1 MAKGR
6 TKKVIDITPV
16 EEEIRSNELVK
27 HIQDKN
33 LPEAV
38 SNKIIEILS
47 PVFIQLKDWD
57 QKVESIVIVDEN
69 DKNGMLIASESRKFV
84 KASRI
89 DIKKQVDEQV
99 ALLKEEMQPYLDN
112 IEGWKTVFQFAEAI
126 MKSIE
131 FKALEKEKYAENLK
145 KQKVDDLRNKR
156 AIIAEPL
163 KKYIGFSLDFG
174 IISEEEFE
182 KVIHNAKLS
191 EKADLAEKQAE
202 AQRILD
208 REKELELEKRYTN
221 RLNMIYSL
229 GMQKGDNTFFYA
241 HYIVL
246 EDTIKNTEDFD
257 TLFSGIESK
266 VNEIKKIEK
275 DKIAEEERIKKEA
288 ADAEIKRIQ
297 DESEKAR
304 IATENKRIF
313 INNRISQINGAT
325 IKQDGLYVKFNDD
338 QGTTNFLI
346 TYDEIYTM
354 SEDTWISFVS
364 TQNESWY
371 KYNKDFK
378 SWKNQQEEIRIANE
392 VKLAAERKIEED
404 NALALK
410 QQQLAEKVQA
420 EMSDKEKVD
429 ALITEINN
437 FTTNITN
444 NFVFKSEYGNTI
456 KKNVLT
462 LFSKIIDFI
471 KQKK

>member
-208 REKELELEKRYTN
+208 REKELELE
-221 RLNMIYSL
+221 
-229 GMQKGDNTFFYA
+229 
-241 HYIVL
+241 
-246 EDTIKNTEDFD
+246 
-257 TLFSGIESK
+257 
-266 VNEIKKIEK
+266 
-275 DKIAEEERIKKEA
+275 
-288 ADAEIKRIQ
+288 
-297 DESEKAR
+297 
-304 IATENKRIF
+304 
-313 INNRISQINGAT
+313 
-325 IKQDGLYVKFNDD
+325 
-338 QGTTNFLI
+338 
-346 TYDEIYTM
+346 
-354 SEDTWISFVS
+354 
-364 TQNESWY
+364 
-371 KYNKDFK
+371 
-378 SWKNQQEEIRIANE
+378 
-392 VKLAAERKIEED
+392 
-404 NALALK
+404 
-410 QQQLAEKVQA
+410 
-420 EMSDKEKVD
+420 
-429 ALITEINN
+429 
-437 FTTNITN
+437 
-444 NFVFKSEYGNTI
+444 
-456 KKNVLT
+456 
-462 LFSKIIDFI
+462 II
-471 KQKK
+471 